1 MEVTCLLQSCP
12 TCFCGHIS
20 KEPSG
25 VGGGGLPGVRVLLQ
39 QRGSVPLRFLNQPDW
54 TVSSFDPAPKQGW
67 DFLSPSKP
75 HLEDMS
81 DPLTVNETWWL
92 GHKPHRN
99 LKSLL
104 QSGGH
109 ASTFNSIHR
118 TR

>member
-1 MEVTCLLQSCP
+1 MPSPVLPHCP

-20 KEPSG
+20 KEPPG
-25 VGGGGLPGVRVLLQ
+25 VGGSQ
-39 QRGSVPLRFLNQPDW
+39 ASESSISVTQPPLRFLNQPDW
-54 TVSSFDPAPKQGW
+54 TVSSIDPAPKQGW

-75 HLEDMS
+75 HLEDVS

-92 GHKPHRN
+92 GHKPCRN

-109 ASTFNSIHR
+109 ASTFNSILR